1 MKNYKILLLL
11 PIFKN
16 LKFCQ
21 NVIFNQDNFIA
32 RSSETRSLAEALNSK
47 IFYEKIVNV
56 SIPKPSLFFS
66 STVID

>member
-21 NVIFNQDNFIA
+21 NVIFNQENFIA
-32 RSSETRSLAEALNSK
+32 RSSETRSLSEALNSN
-47 IFYEKIVNV
+47 IFMKKLLIYQFLN
-56 SIPKPSLFFS
+56 LHHFFLQQ
-66 STVID
+66 